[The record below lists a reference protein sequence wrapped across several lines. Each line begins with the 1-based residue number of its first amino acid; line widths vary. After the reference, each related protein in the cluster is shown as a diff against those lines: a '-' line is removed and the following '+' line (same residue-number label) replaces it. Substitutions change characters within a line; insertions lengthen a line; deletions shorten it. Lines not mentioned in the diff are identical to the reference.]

1 MTPASRDL
9 SQHGSGDGLAN
20 RPNPH
25 TAPVDPGRLGRW
37 RLARRRQV
45 CELCRFF
52 LAAIRF
58 QRFRETRR
66 FQAEP
71 DSLDS
76 NRRLPAL
83 PKAGTPQWVAAQK
96 LRTIFSK
103 KPGCPAPSR
112 SPHRANR
119 SPFAG
124 SQRSATY
131 RCDRKMVA
139 IQRDKQSFHIILK
152 SPFGT
157 RLGCACQWHDRLES
171 LP

>member
-1 MTPASRDL
+1 MAAAMDWRTDQILTQHQSIPAAWADGDL
-9 SQHGSGDGLAN
+9 PAVGSCAN
-20 RPNPH
+20 CADFSLLQLDFN
-25 TAPVDPGRLGRW
+25 GFG
-37 RLARRRQV
+37 
-45 CELCRFF
+45 
-52 LAAIRF
+52 
-58 QRFRETRR
+58 ETRR